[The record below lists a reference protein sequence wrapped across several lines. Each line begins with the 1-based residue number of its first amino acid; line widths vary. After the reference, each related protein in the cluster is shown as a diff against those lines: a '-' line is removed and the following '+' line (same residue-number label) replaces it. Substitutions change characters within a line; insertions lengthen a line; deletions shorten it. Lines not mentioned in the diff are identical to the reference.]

1 MTEIRNT
8 LIRGYCQDDRKP
20 SKVVGKGKLPVRE
33 KEGTSGVLK
42 AKEGSVSRIK
52 DQLLTIQVRQ
62 DLKRTVNLVTWRS
75 LVTWESPMATG
86 GWEILI
92 DAIENERKGR
102 RWILVR

>member
-1 MTEIRNT
+1 MTEIWNT

-20 SKVVGKGKLPVRE
+20 TKVVGKGELPVRE

-62 DLKRTVNLVTWRS
+62 DLKRTVDLVTWKS
-75 LVTWESPMATG
+75 VVTWKSPMATW

-92 DAIENERKGR
+92 DTIENERRKR